1 MSRLILSNR
10 GIGLIEVVIAIFL
23 VAVGVMAILS
33 MQPTA
38 WRTIGKSDYLGRGAG
53 ILHREL
59 ERREAWI
66 ANPCNQVP
74 LGNRP
79 VQNII
84 VSGQLAELPWGEGD
98 ATYTVNTNI
107 AAVAG
112 TTNTWTVTV
121 TVTWPDQVLRN
132 YRNLA
137 ESVDVTQQLT
147 QETGFRFPAGCTNAS
162 NAVQAGD

>member
-1 MSRLILSNR
+1 MSRLLLSNR

-23 VAVGVMAILS
+23 VAVGVMATLS
-33 MQPTA
+33 MQPSA
-38 WRTIGKSDYLGRGAG
+38 WRTIGKSDYMGRGAG

-59 ERREAWI
+59 ELREAWI
-66 ANPCNQVP
+66 ANPCNVVP

-84 VSGQLAELPWGEGD
+84 VSGLGAEVRGD

-107 AAVAG
+107 TAVGG

-121 TVTWPDQVLRN
+121 TVTWPDQVSRS
-132 YRNLA
+132 YRNLL
-137 ESVDVTQQLT
+137 ESVDVAQQD
-147 QETGFRFPAGCTNAS
+147 GFRFPAGCASGS
-162 NAVQAGD
+162 NAVPAGF

>member
-1 MSRLILSNR
+1 MPRLIFSNR

-23 VAVGVMAILS
+23 VAIGVMAILS
-33 MQPTA
+33 MQPSA
-38 WRTIGKSDYLGRGAG
+38 WRTIGKSDYMGRGAS

-59 ERREAWI
+59 ELREAWI
-66 ANPCNQVP
+66 ANPCNVVP

-84 VSGQLAELPWGEGD
+84 VSGLAAEVRGD

-107 AAVAG
+107 TPVAG
-112 TTNTWTVTV
+112 TTNQWTVTV

-132 YRNLA
+132 YRNLV
-137 ESVDVTQQLT
+137 ESLVVARQD
-147 QETGFRFPAGCTNAS
+147 GFRFPSACLDSS
-162 NAVQAGD
+162 NACPVGD

>member
-10 GIGLIEVVIAIFL
+10 GIGLIEVIIAIFL
-23 VAVGVMAILS
+23 VAVGVMAILT

-38 WRTIGKSDYLGRGAG
+38 WRTIGKSDYMGRGAG

-66 ANPCNQVP
+66 MNPCNQVP

-84 VSGQLAELPWGEGD
+84 VSGLGAEVRGD

-107 AAVAG
+107 TPVGG
-112 TTNTWTVTV
+112 TTNEWTVTL

-132 YRNLA
+132 YRNLV
-137 ESVDVTQQLT
+137 ESADVAQQD
-147 QETGFRFPAGCTNAS
+147 GFRFPAGCADAS

>member
-1 MSRLILSNR
+1 MSRLTLSNR
-10 GIGLIEVVIAIFL
+10 GIGLIEVIIAIFL

-38 WRTIGKSDYLGRGAG
+38 WRTIGKSDYMGRGAG

-66 ANPCNQVP
+66 MNPCNNVP
-74 LGNRP
+74 TGNRP
-79 VQNII
+79 AQNII
-84 VSGQLAELPWGEGD
+84 VSGLGAEVRGD
-98 ATYTVNTNI
+98 ATYTVTPI
-107 AAVAG
+107 ITAVAG
-112 TTNTWTVTV
+112 TAPQVWTVNV

-132 YRNLA
+132 YKNLV
-137 ESVDVTQQLT
+137 ESVDVVR
-147 QETGFRFPAGCTNAS
+147 QEPFRFPIGCVDDS

>member
-1 MSRLILSNR
+1 MSRLLLSNR
-10 GIGLIEVVIAIFL
+10 GIGLLEVVIGIFL

-38 WRTIGKSDYLGRGAG
+38 WRTIGKSDYMGRGAS

-59 ERREAWI
+59 ELRESWI
-66 ANPCNQVP
+66 ANPCNVVP

-84 VSGQLAELPWGEGD
+84 VSGLAAEVRGD

-107 AAVAG
+107 TAVGG

-121 TVTWPDQVLRN
+121 TVTWADQVLRN
-132 YRNLA
+132 YRNLV
-137 ESVDVTQQLT
+137 ESVDVAQQD
-147 QETGFRFPAGCTNAS
+147 GFRFPAGCASGS
-162 NAVQAGD
+162 NAVPAGF

>member
-33 MQPTA
+33 MQPSA
-38 WRTIGKSDYLGRGAG
+38 WRTIGKSDYMGRGAG

-59 ERREAWI
+59 ELREAWI
-66 ANPCNQVP
+66 MNPCNVVP
-74 LGNRP
+74 IGDRP
-79 VQNII
+79 GQTII
-84 VSGQLAELPWGEGD
+84 VSGLGAEVRGD

-107 AAVAG
+107 TAVAG
-112 TTNTWTVTV
+112 TINQWTVTV

-132 YRNLA
+132 YRNLV
-137 ESVDVTQQLT
+137 ESAVVSQQDGYKFP
-147 QETGFRFPAGCTNAS
+147 TGCVNSS
-162 NAVQAGD
+162 NAVPAGF

>member
-1 MSRLILSNR
+1 MSRLLLSKR
-10 GIGLIEVVIAIFL
+10 GIGLIEVIIAIFL

-59 ERREAWI
+59 ELRQAWI
-66 ANPCNQVP
+66 ANPCNVVP
-74 LGNRP
+74 LGQRP
-79 VQNII
+79 VKTII
-84 VSGQLAELPWGEGD
+84 VSGLGAEVRGD

-107 AAVAG
+107 TAVAG
-112 TTNTWTVTV
+112 TTPQVWTVTV

-132 YRNLA
+132 YRNLV
-137 ESVDVTQQLT
+137 ESVDVARQD
-147 QETGFRFPAGCTNAS
+147 GFSFPTTCAIPINAVPAGE
-162 NAVQAGD
+162 

>member
-1 MSRLILSNR
+1 MSRLISSNR

-38 WRTIGKSDYLGRGAG
+38 WRTIGKSDYMGRGAG

-59 ERREAWI
+59 ELREAWI
-66 ANPCNQVP
+66 ANPCNAVP

-84 VSGQLAELPWGEGD
+84 VSGLGAEVRGD

-107 AAVAG
+107 TAVGGA
-112 TTNTWTVTV
+112 TNEWTVRV
-121 TVTWPDQVLRN
+121 TVTWPDQVSHN
-132 YRNLA
+132 YRNIV
-137 ESVDVTQQLT
+137 ESADIARQD
-147 QETGFRFPAGCTNAS
+147 GFRFPAGCADNS
-162 NAVQAGD
+162 NAAPAGF

>member
-23 VAVGVMAILS
+23 VAIGVMAILS

-38 WRTIGKSDYLGRGAG
+38 WRTIGKSDYMGRGAG

-59 ERREAWI
+59 ELREAWI
-66 ANPCNQVP
+66 MNPCNVVP

-79 VQNII
+79 VQTII
-84 VSGQLAELPWGEGD
+84 VSGLGAEVRGD

-107 AAVAG
+107 TAVGG
-112 TTNTWTVTV
+112 TTNVWTVTV
-121 TVTWPDQVLRN
+121 TVTWPDQVARN
-132 YRNLA
+132 YRNLV
-137 ESVDVTQQLT
+137 ESADVAQQ
-147 QETGFRFPAGCTNAS
+147 EGFRFPAGCANGS
-162 NAVQAGD
+162 NAVPAGF

>member
-10 GIGLIEVVIAIFL
+10 GISLVEVVIAIFL

-38 WRTIGKSDYLGRGAG
+38 WRTVGKSDYLGRGAG

-59 ERREAWI
+59 ELREAWI
-66 ANPCNQVP
+66 MNPCNVVP

-84 VSGQLAELPWGEGD
+84 VSGLGAEVRGD
-98 ATYTVNTNI
+98 ATYTVNTT
-107 AAVAG
+107 VTPVGG

-132 YRNLA
+132 YRNLV
-137 ESVDVTQQLT
+137 ESADVAQQD
-147 QETGFRFPAGCTNAS
+147 GFKFPAGCVNNTNA
-162 NAVQAGD
+162 VPAGF

>member
-38 WRTIGKSDYLGRGAG
+38 WRTIGKSDYMGRGAG

-59 ERREAWI
+59 ELREAWI
-66 ANPCNQVP
+66 MNPCNVVP

-84 VSGQLAELPWGEGD
+84 VSGLGAEVRGD
-98 ATYTVNTNI
+98 ATYTVNTTITNI
-107 AAVAG
+107 VVG
-112 TTNTWTVTV
+112 GVPTNTYTVTV
-121 TVTWPDQVLRN
+121 TVTWPDQVARN
-132 YRNLA
+132 YRNLV
-137 ESVDVTQQLT
+137 ESADVAQQD
-147 QETGFRFPAGCTNAS
+147 GFKFPAGCVNGS
-162 NAVQAGD
+162 NAVPVGF

>member
-1 MSRLILSNR
+1 MSRLLLSKR

-38 WRTIGKSDYLGRGAG
+38 WRTVGKSDYLGRGAG

-59 ERREAWI
+59 ELREAWI
-66 ANPCNQVP
+66 MNACNVVP

-84 VSGQLAELPWGEGD
+84 VSGLGAEVRGD
-98 ATYTVNTNI
+98 ATYTVNTN
-107 AAVAG
+107 VTDG
-112 TTNTWTVTV
+112 GGCVGGGGVCTVTV

-132 YRNLA
+132 YRNLV
-137 ESVDVTQQLT
+137 ESASVAQQDA
-147 QETGFRFPAGCTNAS
+147 FRFPAGCANAS
-162 NAVQAGD
+162 NAVPAGF

>member
-10 GIGLIEVVIAIFL
+10 GISLVEVIIAIFL

-59 ERREAWI
+59 ELREAWI
-66 ANPCNQVP
+66 ANPCNVVP
-74 LGNRP
+74 PGNRP
-79 VQNII
+79 AKTII
-84 VSGQLAELPWGEGD
+84 VSGLAAEVRGD

-107 AAVAG
+107 TQVG
-112 TTNTWTVTV
+112 TSNVYTVTV

-132 YRNLA
+132 YRNLV
-137 ESVDVTQQLT
+137 ESVDVAQQD
-147 QETGFRFPAGCTNAS
+147 GFRFPAGCVNNTNA
-162 NAVQAGD
+162 VRAGD

>member
-1 MSRLILSNR
+1 MPRLIFSNR

-23 VAVGVMAILS
+23 VAIGVMAY
-33 MQPTA
+33 M
-38 WRTIGKSDYLGRGAG
+38 GRGAS

-59 ERREAWI
+59 ELREAWI
-66 ANPCNQVP
+66 ANPCNVVP

-84 VSGQLAELPWGEGD
+84 VSGLAAEVRGD

-107 AAVAG
+107 TLVGG

-132 YRNLA
+132 YRNLV
-137 ESVDVTQQLT
+137 ESLVVARQD
-147 QETGFRFPAGCTNAS
+147 GFRFPSACVDGS
-162 NAVQAGD
+162 NAVPAGF

>member
-1 MSRLILSNR
+1 MSRLISSNR

-59 ERREAWI
+59 ELREAWI
-66 ANPCNQVP
+66 MNPCNVVP

-79 VQNII
+79 TKSII
-84 VSGQLAELPWGEGD
+84 VSGLGAEVRGD

-107 AAVAG
+107 TPVAG
-112 TTNTWTVTV
+112 AVNEWTITV

-132 YRNLA
+132 YRNLV
-137 ESVDVTQQLT
+137 ETVDVARQD
-147 QETGFRFPAGCTNAS
+147 RFCFPTSTCPVPINAVPAG
-162 NAVQAGD
+162 D